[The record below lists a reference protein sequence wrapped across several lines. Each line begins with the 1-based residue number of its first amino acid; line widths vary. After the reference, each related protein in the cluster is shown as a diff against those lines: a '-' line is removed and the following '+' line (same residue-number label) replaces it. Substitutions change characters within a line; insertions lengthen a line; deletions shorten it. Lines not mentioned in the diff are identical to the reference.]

1 MSVLKLVKIPH
12 YHALHDE
19 TKKVKDTPK
28 MLSSKQNGTAYHK
41 KKIVTV
47 KKKKRER
54 ERVQKFSKTSA

>member
-28 MLSSKQNGTAYHK
+28 MLSSKQNGTVYHE

-47 KKKKRER
+47 KKET